1 MNSSELGEELRKMR
15 KQAGTPT
22 QKPDLVSGSRM
33 QIIVFGTRQPAFE
46 AQLYPGHL
54 GNFPL

>member
-1 MNSSELGEELRKMR
+1 MNSSELGAGSRKMR

-33 QIIVFGTRQPAFE
+33 QIVVFGARQPGFE
-46 AQLYPGHL
+46 AQLYPGHM
-54 GNFPL
+54 GNLAL

>member
-1 MNSSELGEELRKMR
+1 MNSSELGAERREMR

-33 QIIVFGTRQPAFE
+33 QIIVFGARQPGFE
-46 AQLYPGHL
+46 AQLYPGHI